1 MSKRNDITAKIF
13 ALIIAI
19 ILWSYVM
26 DRENP
31 IRPAEIRNV
40 TVAFSNVSALE
51 RQNLVIMEPHE
62 VTVNVRVEG
71 ATNELNKD
79 RFSAR
84 NIVAQVDLS
93 GYGEGQVKVPVTVG
107 LINQG
112 QTVRV
117 LNWEPKEILFTLD
130 KRISVDKP
138 VTIKTIGELPE
149 GYVLGDLTTK
159 SQTVQLTGPRTWVN
173 EVSEAIVEVNIN
185 DRTTPDSVL
194 APVRIL
200 SDTGNDVRGVEK
212 EPTLIEVNIPVYRKV
227 TLPIELQTVN
237 ELPEN
242 LVLTD
247 INISPS
253 TIEVKGDNDVVNLT
267 KIVTK
272 PIDINSLLDQKAIE
286 LELDLPEGVT
296 LVNPNDK
303 VTMFYNI
310 EENTSREFV
319 LTTENLRVLNLD
331 KNLIMDDLDPDT
343 EIRVTL
349 KGISSVLDTINEE
362 DIGIY
367 IDLIDLDTG
376 THQVDIQIEYIQESM
391 IESIDPMQLT
401 INIREP

>member
-79 RFSAR
+79 RFTAR

-130 KRISVDKP
+130 KRIS
-138 VTIKTIGELPE
+138 
-149 GYVLGDLTTK
+149 
-159 SQTVQLTGPRTWVN
+159 
-173 EVSEAIVEVNIN
+173 
-185 DRTTPDSVL
+185 
-194 APVRIL
+194 
-200 SDTGNDVRGVEK
+200 
-212 EPTLIEVNIPVYRKV
+212 
-227 TLPIELQTVN
+227 
-237 ELPEN
+237 
-242 LVLTD
+242 
-247 INISPS
+247 
-253 TIEVKGDNDVVNLT
+253 
-267 KIVTK
+267 
-272 PIDINSLLDQKAIE
+272 
-286 LELDLPEGVT
+286 
-296 LVNPNDK
+296 
-303 VTMFYNI
+303 
-310 EENTSREFV
+310 
-319 LTTENLRVLNLD
+319 
-331 KNLIMDDLDPDT
+331 
-343 EIRVTL
+343 
-349 KGISSVLDTINEE
+349 
-362 DIGIY
+362 
-367 IDLIDLDTG
+367 
-376 THQVDIQIEYIQESM
+376 
-391 IESIDPMQLT
+391 
-401 INIREP
+401 